1 MLERT
6 DKLQLSED
14 FRKNHGTLSAFD
26 SRHADIEDVVRSRR
40 IAEQHFIYELS
51 NDVDHIMKSMKSYE
65 PMFTSLIV
73 DPKTIDPRFLVKLP
87 GVDENGPGLTRC
99 HTPEEQRAFYL
110 ESRKRMN
117 IADAQLFTS
126 VGTDW
131 FAFVHLIVTMRSPS
145 SGDLTDREALG
156 LLPVT
161 PDEETIAGEIGLT
174 FPTYAKQGDA
184 PGAPALERASTLKVH
199 LAWLDGLNSR
209 DPEKMRSA
217 YADGAIA
224 TIYNPL
230 DGSVVERGGAQ
241 AVASFYEDLF
251 DAYPS
256 VSVDVVMRIIDRW
269 YVFTDLRWQVAD
281 RSGSQSWFRTAD
293 IAVVNP
299 DNKIVTHLGLGT
311 KPVLLD

>member
-1 MLERT
+1 MP
-6 DKLQLSED
+6 SV
-14 FRKNHGTLSAFD
+14 FD
-26 SRHADIEDVVRSRR
+26 SRHVDIADVVRCRR
-40 IAEQHFIYELS
+40 IAEQHFDYEMS

-73 DPKTIDPRFLVKLP
+73 DPKSIDPRFLVPLP
-87 GVDENGPGLTRC
+87 GISESGPGLTRC
-99 HTPEEQRAFYL
+99 HTPDEQKAFYL

-126 VGTDW
+126 VGSDW
-131 FAFVHLIVTMRSPS
+131 FAFIHLIVTMRSPS
-145 SGDLTDREALG
+145 SGELTDCEALG

-174 FPTYAKQGDA
+174 FPPYAKQGDA
-184 PGAPALERASTLKVH
+184 PGAPALERASTLRVH

-217 YADGAIA
+217 YADGVIA

-241 AVASFYEDLF
+241 SVASFYEDLF

-269 YVFTDLRWQVAD
+269 YVFTELRWQVAD
-281 RSGSQSWFRTAD
+281 GSGSQSWFRTAD

-311 KPVLLD
+311 KPVLID